1 MADLFRYIEQ
11 QFTVPAPVDAIE
23 LVNDSQLQ
31 GRLQRAAAGDDA
43 GAAVREV
50 AGAFVSSTFPTAV
63 TDPVAGSARYQ
74 AFATQLLDM
83 ESPTR
88 AGVEALVE
96 SALGATAP
104 DLIEDDQFRADKE
117 LLQNSVL
124 SIKIT
129 TGFAEARAAD
139 LVQALRVI
147 EFVERVASGLPADVN
162 RDTVRALFERPIR
175 VPANLIIPVPGA
187 PASTPGESPR
197 GERDQHLLD
206 LAERTS
212 RLKATYASLMSL
224 QPQHLEVHVPQASEG
239 RGEAPV
245 ARPHSNDVEAQVAE
259 VAQVDSSSA
268 GSIVRISAQAREA
281 LPVEQQ
287 RVLDSLPL
295 DAASSPAS
303 EVVAEVKR
311 QWVEASQNLLPAT
324 VPGPSKVYRVGQHI
338 FAQPDI
344 PVMHTLSGA
353 APAPA
358 PAPDFSK
365 AITRPVGIGNLQLV
379 RQELIG
385 YEASEISHIENVLEG
400 ELLRR
405 ETRRTELTEL
415 TLTEEL
421 TTSQSQER
429 DQQSTERNELASETQ
444 QEAGQQSAASSGT
457 TTSSAYGKLVE
468 NSKSNYAQS
477 TVQRSVEALTSTVR
491 QQRVQR
497 ERKTFVEDAVHQ
509 LDNSKGNAKV
519 RGIYQ
524 WVDKKFSMRV
534 LNYGKRLMYD
544 VVVPEPAAFLAQSL
558 KDAVQPESFQLTKPA
573 EFTLYPDELDA
584 SNYTYYASTYG
595 VTGSVTPPPLDFV
608 ETVAQVD
615 APEFHKQIQAQGNS
629 WEAQYFAAFKIRV
642 PENYKAVSGYVQR
655 TNIHWVKSP
664 PTRILEIFVGSG
676 SYMRW
681 DLNDTLN
688 VWFTMNSETGDIPVT
703 ISSPSDDV
711 LQMNYAVAINCQRTD
726 EALEQWQLKT
736 HAAITSGYQRQLA
749 DYQDKLNRYVAAVRT
764 QLGLSANYAHDPTIE
779 CDELKKAFIFLLLG
793 EHFSAYQPTPTPT
806 PMSPPLSPPDPTYVK
821 QWGAMVAFFE
831 RAFEWE
837 NLMYVFYPYF
847 WGRSDRWEELLLT
860 QDTDPE
866 FEAFLKA
873 GAARV
878 VVPARPGFEAALAH
892 YQETGDI
899 WLGEEIPDM
908 FSDMYVSIIS
918 EIKAANYAAG
928 DEVCVDQWEV
938 TLPTTLVMLKDD
950 ETLPTWKPTPCNPP
964 PGP

>member
-1 MADLFRYIEQ
+1 VADLFRYIEQ
-11 QFTVPAPVDAIE
+11 QFAVPAPVDAIE
-23 LVNDSQLQ
+23 LANDSQLQ
-31 GRLQRAAAGDDA
+31 TRLQDAAAGEDA

-50 AGAFVSSTFPTAV
+50 GGAFLSSTFPTPA

-74 AFATQLLDM
+74 AYATQLYDM
-83 ESPTR
+83 EAPTK
-88 AGVEALVE
+88 AGIQKLVE
-96 SALGATAP
+96 NVLGVRAA
-104 DLIEDDQFRADKE
+104 DLVGTEEFRADKE

-124 SIKIT
+124 AIKIT
-129 TGFAEARAAD
+129 TGFAQASAD
-139 LVQALRVI
+139 GLVRALRVI
-147 EFVERVASGLPADVN
+147 AFVERVASGLPAGLT
-162 RDTVRALFERPIR
+162 REAVRALFERAIR
-175 VPANLIIPVPGA
+175 VPADLLIAAPPAPQPPGA
-187 PASTPGESPR
+187 GDSDAAEANR
-197 GERDQHLLD
+197 QLLD

-212 RLKATYASLMSL
+212 HLKATYESLMSL
-224 QPQHLEVHVPQASEG
+224 QPQHLEVHVP
-239 RGEAPV
+239 
-245 ARPHSNDVEAQVAE
+245 DQVAE
-259 VAQVDSSSA
+259 RRAEVPRQELGQEVQGGSSAA
-268 GSIVRISAQAREA
+268 GSIVRISLQAREA
-281 LPVEQQ
+281 LPAEQQ
-287 RVLDSLPL
+287 AVLDSLPL
-295 DAASSPAS
+295 DVVRSPAA
-303 EVVAEVKR
+303 EVVAEVRR
-311 QWVEASQNLLPAT
+311 QWIDSSQQLLPAT
-324 VPGPSKVYRVGQHI
+324 VPGPSKVYRVGQHV

-344 PVMHTLSGA
+344 PIMHTMSGA
-353 APAPA
+353 GPAPAPAPA

-421 TTSQSQER
+421 TTTQSEER
-429 DQQSTERNELASETQ
+429 DQQSTERNELANETQ
-444 QEAGQQSAASSGT
+444 NEAGQQSASSSGT
-457 TTSSAYGKLVE
+457 TTSSSYGKLVE

-477 TVQRSVEALTSTVR
+477 TTQRAVEAVTSMVR

-524 WVDKKFSMRV
+524 WVDKKFSVRV

-573 EFTLYPDELDA
+573 EFTLYPSQLDA
-584 SNYTYYASTYG
+584 SNYMYYASAYG
-595 VTGSVTPPPLDFV
+595 VTGSVTPPPLDFFQ
-608 ETVAQVD
+608 TVAQVD
-615 APEFHKQIQAQGNS
+615 APEFHKQIQAEGNS
-629 WEAQYFAAFKIRV
+629 WEAWYYAAFKIRV
-642 PENYKAVSGYVQR
+642 PENYRAVSGYVQR
-655 TNIHWVKSP
+655 TNIHWVKNL
-664 PTRILEIFVGSG
+664 PTRILEIFIGSG
-676 SYMRW
+676 SYTRW
-681 DLNDTLN
+681 NLNDTLN

-703 ISSPSDDV
+703 ISSFSDDV
-711 LQMNYAVAINCQRTD
+711 LQLNYAVAINCQRTD

-749 DYQDKLNRYVAAVRT
+749 DYQDKLNRYVAAVRS
-764 QLGLSANYAHDPTIE
+764 QLAQSANYAHDPAIE
-779 CDELKKAFIFLLLG
+779 RDELKKAFIFLLLG
-793 EHFSAYQPTPTPT
+793 EHFSAYQATPTPA
-806 PMSPPLSPPDPTYVK
+806 PMSPPLTPPDPTYVK
-821 QWGAMVAFFE
+821 KWGAMVAFFE

-837 NLMYVFYPYF
+837 NLMYLYYPYF
-847 WGRSDRWEELLLT
+847 WGRPERWEELVLT
-860 QDTDPE
+860 QDVDPE

-918 EIKAANYAAG
+918 EIKAANYAPG

-950 ETLPTWKPTPCNPP
+950 DTLPTWKPTPCNPP

>member
-1 MADLFRYIEQ
+1 MADLLRYIEQ

-23 LVNDSQLQ
+23 LMNDSRLQ
-31 GRLQRAAAGDDA
+31 TRLQRAASGKNA
-43 GAAVREV
+43 GAAVREL
-50 AGAFVSSTFPTAV
+50 AGAFVSSTFPT
-63 TDPVAGSARYQ
+63 PVADPLSNSDQYQ
-74 AFATQLLDM
+74 AFGTQLRGM
-83 ESPTR
+83 ENPTE
-88 AGVEALVE
+88 AGIEKLVE
-96 SALGATAP
+96 TVLGAGAA
-104 DLIEDDQFRADKE
+104 DLVGTDQFRSDKE

-124 SIKIT
+124 AVKIT
-129 TGFAEARAAD
+129 TGFAQADAAR
-139 LVQALRVI
+139 LVQWLRVI
-147 EFVERVASGLPADVN
+147 AFVEKVAAGLPADLTQASVW
-162 RDTVRALFERPIR
+162 ALFDRPVR
-175 VPANLIIPVPGA
+175 VPANLLIGVNPPRPG
-187 PASTPGESPR
+187 PGDSQEAT
-197 GERDQHLLD
+197 GDQQLLD

-212 RLKATYASLMSL
+212 KLKATYSSLMTL
-224 QPQHLEVHVPQASEG
+224 QPGHLEVHVLQRAADEIPVGRVKRKNVDPPANEQAQPD
-239 RGEAPV
+239 A
-245 ARPHSNDVEAQVAE
+245 
-259 VAQVDSSSA
+259 SA
-268 GSIVRISAQAREA
+268 VISIVRMSAQARDA
-281 LPVEQQ
+281 LPKEQR

-295 DAASSPAS
+295 DVANAPLAD
-303 EVVAEVKR
+303 VVAEVKR
-311 QWVEASQNLLPAT
+311 QWIEANQQLLPAT

-344 PVMHTLSGA
+344 PIMHTMSGPGP

-365 AITRPVGIGNLQLV
+365 AIARPVGVGNLQLV

-385 YEASEISHIENVLEG
+385 YETSEISHIENVLEG
-400 ELLRR
+400 ELLKR

-429 DQQSTERNELASETQ
+429 DQQSTERNELSSETQ
-444 QEAGQQSAASSGT
+444 NEAGQQSSSSSGS

-477 TVQRSVEALTSTVR
+477 TVQRAVESLTSTVR

-497 ERKTFVEDAVHQ
+497 ERKTFVEDAVHE
-509 LDNSKGNAKV
+509 LDNTKGNAKV

-544 VVVPEPAAFLAQSL
+544 VVVPEPAAFLTQSL
-558 KDAVQPESFQLTKPA
+558 KDAVQPESFQLSKPA
-573 EFTLYPDELDA
+573 DFTLYPDELDA
-584 SNYTYYASTYG
+584 SNYMYYATTYG
-595 VTGSVTPPPLDFV
+595 VTGSVTPPPEDFV
-608 ETVAQVD
+608 QTVALVEHQDVQSELN
-615 APEFHKQIQAQGNS
+615 AFGSKYHGRFYSAYKIHIPES
-629 WEAQYFAAFKIRV
+629 
-642 PENYKAVSGYVQR
+642 YKAVSGYFQHTNPTAASNGGRLFEFMVGDDYGQR
-655 TNIHWVKSP
+655 DEW
-664 PTRILEIFVGSG
+664 
-676 SYMRW
+676 
-681 DLNDTLN
+681 NDPWNFT
-688 VWFTMNSETGDIPVT
+688 FTMNGETGDIPITVST
-703 ISSPSDDV
+703 ATDIF
-711 LQMNYAVAINCQRTD
+711 QFNFAFGINCQRTD
-726 EALEQWQLKT
+726 QALAQWQLKT

-749 DYQDKLNRYVAAVRT
+749 DYQDKLNRYVAAVRS
-764 QLGLSANYAHDPTIE
+764 QLALSANYAHDPTIE
-779 CDELKKAFIFLLLG
+779 HEELKKAFIFLLLG
-793 EHFSAYQPTPTPT
+793 EHFSAYQATPTPA
-806 PMSPPLSPPDPTYVK
+806 PMPSPISPPDPTYVK

-837 NLMYVFYPYF
+837 NLMYLFYPYF
-847 WGRSDRWEELLLT
+847 WGRPDRWEELVLT

-892 YQETGDI
+892 YQETGDV

-918 EIKAANYAAG
+918 EIKAANSAPG

-950 ETLPTWKPTPCNPP
+950 DTLPTWKPTPCNPP